1 MTTNPYLN
9 VRCAFALAKIAT
21 TTDPDDD
28 SFCVAMAE
36 AEQLGYRDSE
46 DDPEGD
52 PPMPLYFADEPNL
65 AQSWQQGVWFH
76 QDMRAMVNCPGCN
89 NARGEPCH
97 IHG

>member
-9 VRCAFALAKIAT
+9 VRCAFAQAKIAT
-21 TTDPDDD
+21 ITDPDDD

-36 AEQLGYRDSE
+36 AEQLGYRDSA

-52 PPMPLYFADEPNL
+52 LPVPLYFADEPNL
-65 AQSWQQGVWFH
+65 AQSWQQGVRNH
-76 QDMRAMVNCPGCN
+76 QDMLDMDNCSGCSN
-89 NARGEPCH
+89 DRGDPCH